1 MKAKPFALSEI
12 LWKFLLV
19 VTSFL
24 KAHVTHLFV
33 IIFVRMLRAFV
44 YNKCDLVHSLYF
56 MAGKIRHWSYET
68 STADWIPDEPPQGPD
83 VGLTINAVLKII
95 FYIAVIIIG
104 LIGNG
109 LILGVYWPKPN
120 KTSTH
125 ILIMGLAGMDFTVCL
140 MRVYNL
146 TVYVFVLENKKTPSA
161 LEYLGAI
168 GLVNVFAS
176 SVLTGFIAVDRYDCV
191 CRPRNRLLNRFR
203 AKMMILSAYAG
214 AMLFASPRILEI
226 IWLPST
232 LALQRT
238 FLIFQFVLYIFVL
251 GAICVCY
258 GHVYNTIRKHVK
270 VNVLSQRPAQ
280 NDLSVASSS
289 QHATIPAIAV
299 KVPLS
304 GPSSGDGGQPSTS
317 KQQET
322 TETID
327 TPAGVANESLH
338 RKDQSATQGNDNSTQ
353 TNRPPDG
360 NVKPNKPKKGKD
372 KTVSLQRKTTR
383 MMFGTSVVLLVTWFP
398 YWLYVALNLARV
410 YGAIISFNVTRAVYY
425 FTITVYIN
433 NILNPLIY
441 GLANRRFRKDCLS
454 ALKKMRKC

>member
-1 MKAKPFALSEI
+1 MNN
-12 LWKFLLV
+12 
-19 VTSFL
+19 TS
-24 KAHVTHLFV
+24 V
-33 IIFVRMLRAFV
+33 
-44 YNKCDLVHSLYF
+44 
-56 MAGKIRHWSYET
+56 ET
-68 STADWIPDEPPQGPD
+68 SPADWIPDEPPQGLT
-83 VGLTINAVLKII
+83 VGLTLNAVAKIV
-95 FYIAVIIIG
+95 YYVVVMLIG
-104 LIGNG
+104 LFGNV
-109 LILGVYWPKPN
+109 LILRVFWPKHN
-120 KTSTH
+120 KTSTQV
-125 ILIMGLAGMDFTVCL
+125 LIMGLAGMDLTVCL
-140 MRVYNL
+140 MRVWNIS
-146 TVYVFVLENKKTPSA
+146 VFSLYLANKKATPA
-161 LEYLGAI
+161 LDYFGAI
-168 GLVNVFAS
+168 ALVNVFAS
-176 SVLTGFIAVDRYDCV
+176 SVLTGLIAVDRYDCV
-191 CRPRNRLLNRFR
+191 CRPNNRLLNRFR

-214 AMLFASPRILEI
+214 AMLFASPRILEV
-226 IWLPST
+226 IWLPTT

-299 KVPLS
+299 KVPL
-304 GPSSGDGGQPSTS
+304 SSGDGGQPSTS